1 MPNDVQRKVNGSTW
15 WLVIGL
21 GVKQNYQIYYLAKYN
36 KHLKNVCT
44 FWLSNLNSGIYP
56 QKISPILSSHMPWI
70 YLAWCLLSYSKIIKN
85 KMFSYKQLKLKKIL
99 TDSIN
104 SILVETRVINISNQN
119 VYLIL
124 INTK

>member
-1 MPNDVQRKVNGSTW
+1 
-15 WLVIGL
+15 
-21 GVKQNYQIYYLAKYN
+21 
-36 KHLKNVCT
+36 
-44 FWLSNLNSGIYP
+44 
-56 QKISPILSSHMPWI
+56 
-70 YLAWCLLSYSKIIKN
+70 
-85 KMFSYKQLKLKKIL
+85 MFSYKQLKLKKIL